1 MARTGFYELKNPH
14 KYLGVNRKLKYR
26 SMWERNIMKWCDME
40 HNIVRWSYEQIIIPY
55 KSPIDKRNHKYYPD
69 FYIERSNEKGIEKF
83 LLEVKPQNQVINPA
97 KKAKATIYEM
107 KTYAV
112 NAAKWIAALRYCKKR
127 NLTFKII
134 TEYNHPVLK
143 RYKK

>member
-112 NAAKWIAALRYCKKR
+112 NEAKWIAALRYCKKR

>member
-112 NAAKWIAALRYCKKR
+112 NEAKWIAALRYFKKR

>member
-40 HNIVRWSYEQIIIPY
+40 HNIIRWSYEQIIIPY

-112 NAAKWIAALRYCKKR
+112 NEAKWIAALRYCKKR

>member
-112 NAAKWIAALRYCKKR
+112 NEAKWIAALRYCKNR

>member
-97 KKAKATIYEM
+97 KKTKATIYEM

-112 NAAKWIAALRYCKKR
+112 NEAKWIAALRYCKKR

>member
-107 KTYAV
+107 KTYDRTP
-112 NAAKWIAALRYCKKR
+112 KL
-127 NLTFKII
+127 
-134 TEYNHPVLK
+134 PVFSL
-143 RYKK
+143 

>member
-112 NAAKWIAALRYCKKR
+112 NEAKWIAALRYCKKR
-127 NLTFKII
+127 NLTLKII

>member
-83 LLEVKPQNQVINPA
+83 LLEVKPQNQVITPA

-112 NAAKWIAALRYCKKR
+112 NEAKWIAALRYCKKR

>member
-97 KKAKATIYEM
+97 KKAIATIYEM

-112 NAAKWIAALRYCKKR
+112 NEAKWIAALRYCKKR

>member
-107 KTYAV
+107 KTYAI
-112 NAAKWIAALRYCKKR
+112 NEAKWIAALRYCKKR

>member
-112 NAAKWIAALRYCKKR
+112 NEAKWIAALRYCKKR

-134 TEYNHPVLK
+134 TESNHPVLK